1 MEIFQGKDWSG
12 FALKVSL
19 ADGSKEFGTFRESVL
34 EKLKSLQNDKNVD
47 PDLVDYLILLLN
59 EKKVLSE
66 VAGEIN
72 ELMVDDSSATN
83 EAITTQL
90 FEWVYNYLNG
100 DKKSMAQGS
109 SIEKE
114 GITEKGDSKKTQQ
127 NNTVAKPKA
136 TEEQNSEGARRGTK
150 KRPAETVSSL
160 EKVNNPFIKQQSKKK
175 QRIERSHNPFS
186 ENNKK
191 PGISSI

>member
-1 MEIFQGKDWSG
+1 M
-12 FALKVSL
+12 
-19 ADGSKEFGTFRESVL
+19 
-34 EKLKSLQNDKNVD
+34 
-47 PDLVDYLILLLN
+47 
-59 EKKVLSE
+59 LSE

-114 GITEKGDSKKTQQ
+114 GITDKGNSKKTQQ

-136 TEEQNSEGARRGTK
+136 TEDQNSEGPRKAGTYGWW
-150 KRPAETVSSL
+150 R
-160 EKVNNPFIKQQSKKK
+160 KQY
-175 QRIERSHNPFS
+175 EH
-186 ENNKK
+186 
-191 PGISSI
+191 G